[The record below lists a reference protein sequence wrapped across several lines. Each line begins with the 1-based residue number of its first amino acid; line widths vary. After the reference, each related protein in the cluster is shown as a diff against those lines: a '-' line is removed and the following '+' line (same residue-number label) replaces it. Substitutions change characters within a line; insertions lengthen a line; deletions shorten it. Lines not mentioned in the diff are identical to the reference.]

1 VRAVNLLP
9 GGEANQGRKV
19 PPLPV
24 LVGCIGTVLVTAVIA
39 VLFLSASAGVAKK
52 QRALDRIQAE
62 YAAIPAPAAASP
74 VVAEL
79 PQQRQT
85 RITALA
91 TALGQRVA
99 WDRLLREVSQVVPSD
114 VWLLTLNALAPA
126 VNLTATA
133 TPGSGAP
140 LPQGFVITG
149 CTYSQDSVARFL
161 ARLSVVPDLDS
172 MTLGKSASS
181 GATVAAGAA
190 GATAGGGC
198 PGGMFTFTLQGNVHT
213 AGASS

>member
-9 GGEANQGRKV
+9 GDEANQGRKV

-24 LVGCIGTVLVTAVIA
+24 LVGCVGTVLVTAVIA
-39 VLFLSASAGVAKK
+39 VLFLSSSASVAKK
-52 QRALDRIQAE
+52 QRALDHIQAE
-62 YAAIPAPAAASP
+62 YAAMPAPAAASP
-74 VVAEL
+74 VAAQL

-85 RITALA
+85 RVTALA
-91 TALGQRVA
+91 TALGERVA

-126 VNLTATA
+126 LNSASKT
-133 TPGSGAP
+133 TPGTGKP

-149 CTYSQDSVARFL
+149 CTYSQESVARFL

-181 GATVAAGAA
+181 GAAAG
-190 GATAGGGC
+190 GSGGGGGNC
-198 PGGMFTFTLQGNVHT
+198 PSGMFTFTLQGNVRT
-213 AGASS
+213 AGVSS

>member
-9 GGEANQGRKV
+9 GGEEQGRKV

-24 LVGCIGTVLVTAVIA
+24 LAGCVGAVLVSALLAVM
-39 VLFLSASAGVAKK
+39 FLSASAGVAKK
-52 QRALDRIQAE
+52 QRALEQIQAE
-62 YAAIPAPAAASP
+62 YAAMPAPPPASP

-85 RITALA
+85 RVTALA
-91 TALGQRVA
+91 TVLGQRVS

-114 VWLLTLNALAPA
+114 VWLVNLNALAPSISPLGA
-126 VNLTATA
+126 AA
-133 TPGSGAP
+133 PAPGAP
-140 LPQGFVITG
+140 PAESFIVTG

-161 ARLSVVPDLDS
+161 ARLSVVPDLTS
-172 MTLGKSASS
+172 MTLGRSEASGS
-181 GATVAAGAA
+181 GS
-190 GATAGGGC
+190 AGGGGGGTC
-198 PGGMFTFTLQGNVHT
+198 PPGMVTFTLQGAVRA

>member
-1 VRAVNLLP
+1 MRAVNLLP
-9 GGEANQGRKV
+9 RDNAAQGRKV

-24 LVGCIGTVLVTAVIA
+24 LVGCVGTVLVAAVIA
-39 VLFLSASAGVAKK
+39 VLFLSASAGTAKK
-52 QRALDRIQAE
+52 QRALDRSQAE
-62 YAAIPAPAAASP
+62 YAAMPTPAAASP
-74 VVAEL
+74 AVAQL

-126 VNLTATA
+126 LNPALTTTA
-133 TPGSGAP
+133 AAAA
-140 LPQGFVITG
+140 LPQGFTVTG

-161 ARLSVVPDLDS
+161 ARLSLVPDLEGV
-172 MTLGKSASS
+172 TLGKSASS
-181 GATVAAGAA
+181 GAG
-190 GATAGGGC
+190 AGGGNC
-198 PGGMFTFTLQGNVHT
+198 HGGMVTFTLQGNVRT